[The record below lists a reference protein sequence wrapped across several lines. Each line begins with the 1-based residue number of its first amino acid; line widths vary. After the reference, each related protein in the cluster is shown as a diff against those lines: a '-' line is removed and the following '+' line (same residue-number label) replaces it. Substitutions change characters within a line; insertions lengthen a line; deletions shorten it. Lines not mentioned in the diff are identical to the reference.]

1 MTSAVVVG
9 RASLL
14 ALLVVCTAGAA
25 EIDVDSLRLQWL
37 DGFTTTTGAT
47 PFELTG
53 PGGAVVL
60 VSVFRLDPAPAESA
74 AERLEKLVAFGERR
88 LMALAPAAS
97 TTPVPFARESLPD
110 GSVLLSVGFETRDPF
125 APDFLL
131 QYLVVPA
138 TADRL
143 GFVTIE
149 GDGDVRFERHLY
161 RPVFETVQWLP

>member
-1 MTSAVVVG
+1 M
-9 RASLL
+9 
-14 ALLVVCTAGAA
+14 
-25 EIDVDSLRLQWL
+25 
-37 DGFTTTTGAT
+37 
-47 PFELTG
+47 
-53 PGGAVVL
+53 
-60 VSVFRLDPAPAESA
+60 
-74 AERLEKLVAFGERR
+74 
-88 LMALAPAAS
+88 
-97 TTPVPFARESLPD
+97 PFARESLPD